1 MLGVSKRSRRL
12 KILNFAVAILFVL
25 LFSFPI
31 LNLFWTSL
39 RPDAETMAGDPTRF
53 TPTLQNYARLLKFS
67 TFPFAKYFVNSVIIS
82 LGSTALALV
91 LGIPTAYGLARF
103 NIGGPNL
110 AFTILSF
117 RIVPPIVFALPMFL
131 LMRSYHLIDTP
142 WALILAYLTFN
153 LPLTVWV
160 LRSFIKDIPVE
171 LDEAAMI
178 DGAGLWRVVIQVIVP
193 LLGPG
198 IFSVALLD
206 IIFSWNEF
214 LFALILTSAKA
225 ATMTLGT
232 ARFITGYS
240 VLWGPLSAASIVGML
255 PMVILGVLFQR
266 RLVRGLSLGAL
277 K

>member
-1 MLGVSKRSRRL
+1 
-12 KILNFAVAILFVL
+12 
-25 LFSFPI
+25 
-31 LNLFWTSL
+31 
-39 RPDAETMAGDPTRF
+39 MAGDPTRF
-53 TPTLQNYARLLKFS
+53 TPTLQNYARLFKFS

-214 LFALILTSAKA
+214 LFALILTSTKA

-277 K
+277 KG